1 MTDAE
6 LERLIAIAATAAVE
20 VLRIYETPF
29 QVDYKGPLDPVTA
42 ADRNAN
48 ELICSQLAASF
59 PGAAIV
65 AEESAP
71 ETFADYRDHERVFF
85 VDPVD
90 GTNEFIQRNGE
101 FVVMIALVEGD
112 RAVGAVVHAPVTGLV
127 WAGRVGSGAFQI
139 DAEGRRSPLH
149 VSTTSSLKQA
159 RLVASRSHRTAHLE
173 RALEAIDAREVN
185 AQGSAGL
192 KGARVAE
199 GSADAYVA
207 PRYAGKRW
215 DVCPTDALVVAAGG
229 RVTDARG
236 RLLDYRG
243 PGIAA
248 DTGLVAS
255 NGALHDVILERLAT
269 L

>member
-6 LERLIAIAATAAVE
+6 LELLIAIAAEAATA
-20 VLRIYETPF
+20 VLQVYETPF
-29 QVDYKGPLDPVTA
+29 RVDYKGPLDPVTE

-48 ELICSQLAASF
+48 DLICGRLAEHF
-59 PGAAIV
+59 PGTAIV

-71 ETFADYRDHERVFF
+71 ESFADFREFERVFF

-90 GTNEFIQRNGE
+90 GTNEFVQRNGE
-101 FVVMIALVEGD
+101 FVVMIGLVEGD

-127 WAGRVGSGAFQI
+127 WAARVGGAAFRLDPSGA
-139 DAEGRRSPLH
+139 RSPLL
-149 VSTTSSLKQA
+149 VSDTATLEQA
-159 RLVASRSHRTAHLE
+159 RLVASRSHRTAQLE
-173 RALEAIDAREVN
+173 RTLDALSAREVN

-207 PRYAGKRW
+207 PKYAGKRW
-215 DVCPTDALVVAAGG
+215 DVCPTDVLVRAAGG
-229 RVTDARG
+229 RVTDAAG
-236 RLLDYRG
+236 RPLDYRA

-248 DTGLVAS
+248 DAGLVAS
-255 NGALHDVILERLAT
+255 NGLLHDVILERLAT